1 MNYNK
6 QLPSTTGAWVLM
18 VLCLLYGVSPVDIIP
33 DIPVVG
39 QIDDL
44 IKLVSGGLN
53 LVQRYMERAESSL
66 AAVVKVVKWK
76 SSPSAP

>member
-1 MNYNK
+1 M
-6 QLPSTTGAWVLM
+6 LM
-18 VLCLLYGVSPVDIIP
+18 VLCLPYGVSPVVIIP

-39 QIDDL
+39 QIDGL

-53 LVQRYMERAESSL
+53 LVQRYMEHAESSL

>member
-39 QIDDL
+39 QIDGL
-44 IKLVSGGLN
+44 IKLVSGGLS

>member
-1 MNYNK
+1 M
-6 QLPSTTGAWVLM
+6 LM

-33 DIPVVG
+33 DIPIVG

-44 IKLVSGGLN
+44 IILASGGLN
-53 LVQRYMERAESSL
+53 LVQHYMEHAESSL

>member
-1 MNYNK
+1 M
-6 QLPSTTGAWVLM
+6 LM
-18 VLCLLYGVSPVDIIP
+18 VLCLLFGVSPVDIIP

-39 QIDDL
+39 QIDGL

-53 LVQRYMERAESSL
+53 LVQHYMEHAESSL